1 MPCPPER
8 CPVTLDT
15 KTIMQINR
23 YTQNAFR
30 PAAVTAGIAA
40 LFSLLAACSQDPGG
54 FPSAE
59 GKTTPYILKE
69 GCTFSIVEELSR
81 ASISSPEVSG
91 MPGAT
96 GSASIS
102 LGNKSITVSDCRVT
116 ANSHSLPIYEQ

>member
-1 MPCPPER
+1 MPCPPDR
-8 CPVTLDT
+8 RHFTLDT
-15 KTIMQINR
+15 QTIMQINH
-23 YTQNAFR
+23 YTRKVFR
-30 PAAVTAGIAA
+30 PAAVAACVAA
-40 LFSLLAACSQDPGG
+40 LFGLLTACSEDPGG

-59 GKTTPYILKE
+59 GKATPYILKE
-69 GCTFSIVEELSR
+69 GCTFSIVEQLSR

>member
-1 MPCPPER
+1 
-8 CPVTLDT
+8 
-15 KTIMQINR
+15 MQINHHMPR
-23 YTQNAFR
+23 AFR
-30 PAAVTAGIAA
+30 PTIVAACITA
-40 LFSLLAACSQDPGG
+40 LFALLAACSGEPGS
-54 FPSAE
+54 FPSPE

-102 LGNKSITVSDCRVT
+102 LGDKSINVSDCRVT

>member
-1 MPCPPER
+1 
-8 CPVTLDT
+8 
-15 KTIMQINR
+15 MQIIHHIAH
-23 YTQNAFR
+23 AFR
-30 PAAVTAGIAA
+30 PTIAAACIAA
-40 LFSLLAACSQDPGG
+40 LFGLLAACSEDPGG
-54 FPSAE
+54 FPSPE

-69 GCTFSIVEELSR
+69 SCTFSIVEELSR

-102 LGNKSITVSDCRVT
+102 LGDKSISVSDCRVT

>member
-1 MPCPPER
+1 M
-8 CPVTLDT
+8 
-15 KTIMQINR
+15 IMQKI
-23 YTQNAFR
+23 FR
-30 PAAVTAGIAA
+30 PAAVGVGIAA
-40 LFSLLAACSQDPGG
+40 LLGLLAACSDDPGG

-69 GCTFSIVEELSR
+69 GCTFAIVEELSR
-81 ASISSPEVSG
+81 ASVSSPEVSG